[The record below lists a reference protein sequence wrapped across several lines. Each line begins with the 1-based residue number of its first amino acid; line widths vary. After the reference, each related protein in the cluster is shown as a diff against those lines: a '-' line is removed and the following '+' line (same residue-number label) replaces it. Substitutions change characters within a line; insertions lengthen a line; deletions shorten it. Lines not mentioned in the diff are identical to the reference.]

1 VADIF
6 DVFYKELDSLSEKL
20 FFDIEKLGTRLSSL
34 SDTEIVAL
42 GRQIDLFAEL
52 QNKGFN
58 TSFQKLMNGY
68 DTQAEEVVN
77 RYRSIFADK
86 PELARLNIDAV
97 ANELQLLR
105 DLDGEALLGSL
116 ASESKKLESSLFRG
130 IIAGETSTQI
140 GNRIKAQFGEQILT
154 GDARMI
160 ARDAFS
166 EFSRTSTFKVFD
178 NVPEQRF
185 RYVGS
190 RDKANRP
197 ACRFLLDNQK
207 NRRGYTKAELRAI
220 GKQMRKGQLALPT
233 FDTKKKV
240 FIKKKQKAE
249 FTLKRF
255 GGHNCRHTIV
265 AV

>member
-6 DVFYKELDSLSEKL
+6 DVFYKELDSISKEL
-20 FFDIEKLGTRLSSL
+20 FSDIEKLGTTLSSL
-34 SDTEIVAL
+34 SDAEIVAL
-42 GRQIDLFAEL
+42 GRQIDLFTEL

-68 DTQAEEVVN
+68 DQQAEEVVN
-77 RYRSIFADK
+77 KYRSIFADT
-86 PELARLNIDAV
+86 PDLAKLNIDAV

-105 DLDGEALLGSL
+105 DLDGEALLGRL
-116 ASESKKLESSLFRG
+116 ASESKKLEASLFRG

-140 GNRIKAQFGEQILT
+140 GNRIKTQFGEEILT

-190 RDKANRP
+190 RDKRNRP

-207 NRRGYTKAELRAI
+207 NKKGYTKKELQEI
-220 GKQMRKGQLALPT
+220 GKQMRRGELALPV
-233 FDTKKKV
+233 FDTNKKV
-240 FIKKKQKAE
+240 FIKKKEKAE

-255 GGHNCRHTIV
+255 GGFNCRHSIV